1 MKLTMSLIKL
11 VLQINIL
18 IRKQTFIS
26 RNLCFGVT
34 VILFAILFFYFIRK
48 TPFIDLV
55 AGFCNYVT
63 FLLCSIGS
71 SDESYFWWSP
81 NLVCMSLVYTVMILT
96 RRNISPFFFSLSL
109 VLGYY
114 IEKHWSTFFSPAMP
128 DSIDSWGILQWCRRS
143 SIDFYF

>member
-1 MKLTMSLIKL
+1 MSLIKL

-48 TPFIDLV
+48 TPLIDLV

-63 FLLCSIGS
+63 FLLFSIGS

-81 NLVCMSLVYTVMILT
+81 NLVCMSLVYTVMIPT
-96 RRNISPFFFSLSL
+96 RRKISPFFFSFSL

-114 IEKHWSTFFSPAMP
+114 IEKNWSNFFSPAMAE
-128 DSIDSWGILQWCRRS
+128 SIDSWGILQWCRWS
-143 SIDFYF
+143 SIDFYI